1 MSDVI
6 LFNVKP
12 DRLIKIQNC
21 FNHRV
26 TLDNHKLI
34 QVSRKTN
41 LSLWISDDSCEIQ
54 IILFLIN

>member
-6 LFNVKP
+6 RFDVKP
-12 DRLIKIQNC
+12 DRLIKIRNC

-26 TLDNHKLI
+26 TLNNHKLI

-54 IILFLIN
+54 IIFFLIN